1 MKTGIEEL
9 ADAHQPG
16 RRAQTVSNEDSNIYI
31 MIRLCIV
38 HVTHADIT
46 TCLLDR
52 LYVMH

>member
-1 MKTGIEEL
+1 MKTEIAEL
-9 ADAHQPG
+9 ADTYEPG

-31 MIRLCIV
+31 IIRLCIV

-52 LYVMH
+52 LYVLH